1 MSLNQQLSSM
11 TAFARRECL
20 PIQGQKYRLELRS
33 VNGRSLELKVRTP
46 KDLQGLEPQIREW
59 FQKKLSRGTCD
70 LRIERVQNAVAAP
83 SVAPAEIN
91 LSLAAHYYESLVR
104 LQKTLGL
111 TDAIQTRDLLS
122 FADLFQR
129 SESAG
134 VDPNQDA
141 ESWNQLLPELEQL
154 MATFVDQ
161 RKNEGTRIGN
171 FFISSIGT
179 LQETL
184 VRVRNLRETWKT
196 KARAK
201 LEERIQAVFELHPLT
216 KKDVQAVLESRIA
229 QELALLL
236 ERADIEEELERAE
249 GHLDHL
255 RRTLTDAK
263 AGPLGKK
270 LEFVLQELHREFN
283 TLGTKAQD
291 LSIHEEIVNAKVLV
305 DQLREQSLNLE

>member
-1 MSLNQQLSSM
+1 MSGTLLSSM
-11 TAFARRECL
+11 TAFARRECP

-46 KDLQGLEPQIREW
+46 KELQGLEPLVREW

-70 LRIERVQNAVAAP
+70 LRIERVHSNHTQTQN
-83 SVAPAEIN
+83 APAEIN

-122 FADLFQR
+122 FSDLFQR
-129 SESAG
+129 PDGAVADSQ
-134 VDPNQDA
+134 QDA
-141 ESWNQLLPELEQL
+141 ELWSTLLPELEQL
-154 MATFVDQ
+154 MNQFVEQ
-161 RKNEGTRIGN
+161 RRTEGARIGRV
-171 FFISSIGT
+171 FSSTIDS
-179 LQETL
+179 LQNTL
-184 VRVRNLRETWKT
+184 VRVRDLRETWKS

-201 LEERIQAVFELHPLT
+201 LEERIQSVFELHPLT

-236 ERADIEEELERAE
+236 ERADIEEEIERAS

-255 RRTLTDAK
+255 KRTLGDHK
-263 AGPLGKK
+263 SGPLGKK

-291 LSIHEEIVNAKVLV
+291 LSIHEEIVNAKVMV